1 METEEEHR
9 LTKEAR
15 SDPEAF
21 ARLYDEFLPVI
32 YRYVL
37 RRVTNKEVA
46 EDITSQTFEKALR
59 SIKTLR
65 EGSSFK
71 IWMYKIA
78 GNSII
83 DYYRSRSRRQT
94 YSLTEAKDVV
104 NGKSEQAVESID
116 TRVSVLALLED
127 LPETQKTAL
136 VLHFLEG
143 LSIDDMAP
151 LLGTSSSAC
160 YMRVYRAT
168 KALAEMLEDRG
179 ITGIDDVV
187 YKT

>member
-1 METEEEHR
+1 METEEEQR

-46 EDITSQTFEKALR
+46 EDITSQTFEKALK
-59 SIKTLR
+59 SIRTLR
-65 EGSSFK
+65 EGTSFRM
-71 IWMYKIA
+71 WLYRIA
-78 GNSII
+78 GNTVI
-83 DYYRSRSRRQT
+83 DYYRSRGRHQT
-94 YSLTEAKDVV
+94 QSLTEARDVV
-104 NGKSEQAVESID
+104 NGKSEQAVESIE
-116 TRVSVLALLED
+116 TRVSVLALMED
-127 LPETQKTAL
+127 LPEAQKTAL

-168 KALAEMLEDRG
+168 RALAEMLEEKG

>member
-9 LTKEAR
+9 LSKEAK

-21 ARLYDEFLPVI
+21 GLLYDEFLPVI

-37 RRVTNKEVA
+37 RRVSDKEVA

-71 IWMYKIA
+71 IWLYRIA
-78 GNSII
+78 GNTII

-94 YSLTEAKDVV
+94 YSLTEARDVV
-104 NGKSEQAVESID
+104 NGKSEQVVESIE
-116 TRVSVLALLED
+116 TRVSVLALLKD
-127 LPETQKTAL
+127 LPDAQKTAL

-143 LSIDDMAP
+143 LSINEMAP

-168 KALAEMLEDRG
+168 RALAQMLEDKG